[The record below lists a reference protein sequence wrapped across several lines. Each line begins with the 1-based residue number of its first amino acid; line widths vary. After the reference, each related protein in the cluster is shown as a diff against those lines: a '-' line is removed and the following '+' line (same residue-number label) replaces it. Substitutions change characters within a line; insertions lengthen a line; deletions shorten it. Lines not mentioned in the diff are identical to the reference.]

1 MPRRSWRAARPK
13 TGKGIIAVHK
23 KIAAL
28 IAITAVFSGAAHA
41 TPLEECATAG
51 VPVACLDT
59 KLKEANLRL
68 NATLK
73 AAQGRIEQLQQDGR
87 RPVLGAFVDSQ
98 RKFNAY
104 RDAQCTWQ
112 AIHAAPGSN
121 PVAYVKDCQI
131 RATIGREQELSA
143 FVSGVEASPA
153 VAAAPKSET
162 ETVAEETAMA
172 EPAPVT
178 VEKPPAMES
187 AEAPPPAPSDSPAP
201 VRRGAEWRLS
211 DWIVNGVQRQLVADS
226 NVTIA
231 FDPSGKLSG
240 NASINAFSG
249 SFRFDAEGR
258 LQWPRA
264 GFTLTRMAG
273 PPDLMTQERAFL
285 DSLRRT
291 VHYHADG
298 QQLVLESANKS
309 VVLTFSR

>member
-1 MPRRSWRAARPK
+1 MYK
-13 TGKGIIAVHK
+13 TIVAIA
-23 KIAAL
+23 
-28 IAITAVFSGAAHA
+28 AITAVFSGAAHA
-41 TPLEECATAG
+41 TPLEECSSAN
-51 VPVACLDT
+51 VPVACLDA

-121 PVAYVKDCQI
+121 PVEYVKDCQI
-131 RATIGREQELSA
+131 RVTIAREQELNA
-143 FVSGVEASPA
+143 FASGVEATPPIAA
-153 VAAAPKSET
+153 VPTSET
-162 ETVAEETAMA
+162 GTEEAIVT
-172 EPAPVT
+172 ELPPVT
-178 VEKPPAMES
+178 VETPA
-187 AEAPPPAPSDSPAP
+187 AIQPADTPPPATPDTSAP
-201 VRRGAEWRLS
+201 VRRGAEWRLT
-211 DWIVNGVQRQLVADS
+211 DWIVNGTQRQLVADS

-240 NASINAFSG
+240 NASINAYSG
-249 SFRFDAEGR
+249 TFRFDAEGR

-273 PPDLMTQERAFL
+273 PRDLMAQERAFL

-291 VHYHADG
+291 VYYHADG

>member
-1 MPRRSWRAARPK
+1 MPRRPCRNACLK
-13 TGKGIIAVHK
+13 TRKGIIAVYK
-23 KIAAL
+23 TIVVLA
-28 IAITAVFSGAAHA
+28 AITAVFSGAAHA
-41 TPLEECATAG
+41 TPLEECATAD

-59 KLKEANLRL
+59 KLKEVNRRL

-104 RDAQCTWQ
+104 RDAQCAWQ

-121 PVAYVKDCQI
+121 PAEYVKDCQI
-131 RATIGREQELSA
+131 RATIAREQELSA
-143 FVSGVEASPA
+143 FASGLEAVPA

-162 ETVAEETAMA
+162 GPEEATVT
-172 EPAPVT
+172 EPVPVT
-178 VEKPPAMES
+178 VTAEQPTAMQP
-187 AEAPPPAPSDSPAP
+187 AEAPPPAPANSPAP
-201 VRRGAEWRLS
+201 ARRSAEWRLT
-211 DWIVNGVQRQLVADS
+211 DWSVNGVQRQLVADS

-249 SFRFDAEGR
+249 NFRFDADGR

-273 PPDLMTQERAFL
+273 PPDFMAQERAFL

-298 QQLVLESANKS
+298 RQLVLESANKS

>member
-1 MPRRSWRAARPK
+1 MYK
-13 TGKGIIAVHK
+13 TIV
-23 KIAAL
+23 AL
-28 IAITAVFSGAAHA
+28 AAITGIFSGTAHA
-41 TPLEECATAG
+41 TPLEECSSANL
-51 VPVACLDT
+51 PVACLDA

-121 PVAYVKDCQI
+121 PVEYVKDCQI
-131 RATIGREQELSA
+131 RMTIVREQELNA
-143 FVSGVEASPA
+143 FANGVGATPA

-162 ETVAEETAMA
+162 GTEEAIVTELPPVTAETAAAMQPA
-172 EPAPVT
+172 ET
-178 VEKPPAMES
+178 
-187 AEAPPPAPSDSPAP
+187 PPPAPADTPAP
-201 VRRGAEWRLS
+201 VRRGAEWRLT

-240 NASINAFSG
+240 NASVNAFSG
-249 SFRFDAEGR
+249 NFRFDAEGR

-273 PPDLMTQERAFL
+273 PRDLMAQERAFL

-298 QQLVLESANKS
+298 QQLVLESANRT